1 MEIFLHPEAWF
12 TLLMLTFLEIVL
24 GIDNIIFISIVSD
37 RLPKAQQKK
46 ARFIGLT
53 LALAFRIIM
62 LLGITYII
70 GFTQPLV
77 TLLGHDFSGK
87 DAILFAGGLF
97 LIIKSSMEIKLKF
110 DAKEQQIKEKKAG
123 LSATIVQ
130 IVLLDI
136 VFSFDSI
143 LTAVGITRE
152 VLIMIIAV
160 IISIGIMMFFA
171 GYVSDFIN
179 KYPTLQ
185 ILALAFLVLIGIV
198 LLGEAF
204 HLEIPKGYVYSAVL
218 FSLIVEWL
226 NIRLR
231 RRIKH

>member
-77 TLLGHDFSGK
+77 TLFGHDFSGK

>member
-53 LALAFRIIM
+53 LALAFRIMM

-77 TLLGHDFSGK
+77 HLLGHDFSGK

-97 LIIKSSMEIKLKF
+97 LIIKSTMEIKLKF
-110 DAKEQQIKEKKAG
+110 DAKEQHIKEKKAG

-143 LTAVGITRE
+143 LTAVGVTRE

-160 IISIGIMMFFA
+160 IISIAIMMFFA